1 MDREMFDKLE
11 EMRGLLTEPE
21 AFNRL
26 VAKYEADP
34 TEENLKEIIDLV
46 TVEVAK
52 GNVKGW
58 QSKPES

>member
-1 MDREMFDKLE
+1 MDRETFDKLE

-26 VAKYEADP
+26 VAKYEAEP
-34 TEENLKEIIDLV
+34 TEENLREIIDLV
-46 TVEVAK
+46 AVEMAK

>member
-11 EMRGLLTEPE
+11 EMRSLLAEPE
-21 AFNRL
+21 IFNRL

-34 TEENLKEIIDLV
+34 SEENLREIIDHV
-46 TVEVAK
+46 TLEVAK

-58 QSKPES
+58 KS

>member
-1 MDREMFDKLE
+1 MFDKLE

-34 TEENLKEIIDLV
+34 TEENLREIIDLV
-46 TVEVAK
+46 TLEVAK

-58 QSKPES
+58 KSTPES

>member
-11 EMRGLLTEPE
+11 EMRGLLAEPE
-21 AFNRL
+21 IFNRL

-34 TEENLKEIIDLV
+34 SEENLREIIDHV
-46 TVEVAK
+46 TLEVAK

-58 QSKPES
+58 ES

>member
-1 MDREMFDKLE
+1 MDQDMFNKLE
-11 EMRGLLTEPE
+11 EMRNLLTEPE

-34 TEENLKEIIDLV
+34 TEENLRVIIDHV
-46 TVEVAK
+46 AVEVAK

-58 QSKPES
+58 KDDAE

>member
-11 EMRGLLTEPE
+11 EMRGLLAEPE
-21 AFNRL
+21 IFNRL

-34 TEENLKEIIDLV
+34 SEENLREIIDHV
-46 TVEVAK
+46 AVEVAK

-58 QSKPES
+58 KDDAE

>member
-1 MDREMFDKLE
+1 MFDKLE
-11 EMRGLLTEPE
+11 EMRGLLAEPE

-26 VAKYEADP
+26 AAKYEADP
-34 TEENLKEIIDLV
+34 SEENLREIIEHV

-58 QSKPES
+58 KNESDS

>member
-11 EMRGLLTEPE
+11 EMRRLLTEPE

>member
-34 TEENLKEIIDLV
+34 TEENLREIIDLV
-46 TVEVAK
+46 TMEVAK

-58 QSKPES
+58 ESK